1 MNFLIRR
8 WKISTATFLI
18 ITVTIYVIVSSF
30 NNYPEWTMRK
40 VESNEWVG
48 FSWVQQELGG
58 QNFDKAGINVYC
70 KVEGF
75 KNTFSFQ
82 LDLGAELTGVYEN
95 TYSSLPQI
103 EATEIKKFKS
113 KLLFLNE
120 DQYIDGLTISFG
132 SYQFKTKKGYVYNE
146 MGEFIKKHHEQ
157 DTIHL
162 GTLGRD
168 IFKNKVLLIDY
179 VNNRF
184 KILKHLPKKYDQI
197 VSKIEIDRT
206 GKVVLPM
213 VLNGRRLKITFD
225 TGSSLFPL
233 IASEGKI
240 SSFTNSKSLDT
251 LTIESW
257 GRKHQ
262 VDGKM
267 IKLPFTIAN
276 QSYKDVKVYVNRS
289 GLGIDES
296 TDGMA
301 GNALFFNQMIV
312 IDFKNQLFGIIETKN
327 SQ

>member
-1 MNFLIRR
+1 MNFLIKR
-8 WKISTATFLI
+8 WKIIATFLI
-18 ITVTIYVIVSSF
+18 ITVSFCLIVSSF
-30 NNYPEWTMRK
+30 NNYSEWTEGKM
-40 VESNEWVG
+40 ENDEWVR

-58 QNFDKAGINVYC
+58 QNFDKAGMNVFC
-70 KVEGF
+70 KVEEF

-95 TYSSLPQI
+95 TYSSLPQLEI
-103 EATEIKKFKS
+103 PKIKKLKS

-120 DQYIDGLTISFG
+120 DQYIDDLTISFG

-146 MGEFIKKHHEQ
+146 MGEFVEKYNEN

-179 VNNRF
+179 VNHRF
-184 KILKHLPKKYDQI
+184 KISNYLPKKYNQM

-206 GKVVLPM
+206 GKVILPM
-213 VLNGRRLKITFD
+213 VLRGRRLKITFD

-233 IASEGKI
+233 IVSEGKI
-240 SSFTNSKSLDT
+240 SCFTNSKSIDT

-257 GRKHQ
+257 GKKHK

-267 IKLPFTIAN
+267 IKTPFTIAN

-312 IDFKNQLFGIIETKN
+312 IDFKNQLFGIIEHY
-327 SQ
+327 